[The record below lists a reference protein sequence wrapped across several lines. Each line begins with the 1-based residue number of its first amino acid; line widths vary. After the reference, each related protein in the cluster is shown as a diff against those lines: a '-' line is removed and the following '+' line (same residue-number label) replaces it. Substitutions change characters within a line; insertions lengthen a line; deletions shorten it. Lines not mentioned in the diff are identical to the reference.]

1 MIPEIS
7 NLLKRYRRKG
17 ILVDTNILLL
27 WFVGAANRD
36 RIAKFPRTKQF
47 SAEDYDLLMRIL
59 SQFDSIVTTP
69 NILTE
74 INSLANKLSGDDRD
88 KYFQNF
94 ASIVDSLVEVYLE
107 SRRIVKLEKFSEY
120 GLTDSG
126 IIDLV
131 ANQYLV
137 LTDDLKLASYLQ
149 KNAVDVINFNHLSFY
164 R

>member
-7 NLLKRYRRKG
+7 NLLKRYKRKG
-17 ILVDTNILLL
+17 ILVDTNIVLL

-36 RIAKFPRTKQF
+36 RIAKFPRTQQF
-47 SAEDYDLLMRIL
+47 SAEDYELLKRIL

-74 INSLANKLSGDDRD
+74 VNNLANKLTGDDRD
-88 KYFQNF
+88 NFFKNF
-94 ASIVDSLVEVYLE
+94 ASIVDGLVEVYLE
-107 SRRIVKLEKFSEY
+107 SRRLVKLEKFAEY
-120 GLTDSG
+120 GLTDAG

-137 LTDDLKLASYLQ
+137 LTDDFKLANYLQ
-149 KNAVDVINFNHLSFY
+149 KNAIDVINFNHLRFY

>member
-7 NLLKRYRRKG
+7 NLLKRYRRRG

-36 RIAKFPRTKQF
+36 RIAKFSRTQDF
-47 SAEDYDLLMRIL
+47 SAEDYDLLRRIL

-74 INSLANKLSGDDRD
+74 VNSLANKLSGNDRD

-94 ASIVDSLVEVYLE
+94 ASIVDGLVEVYLE

-149 KNAVDVINFNHLSFY
+149 KNAVDVINFNHLRFY
-164 R
+164 Q